1 MYEEAKKKLREEI
14 GKASD
19 PYTKIVGE
27 YVLKNIEVNKQTA
40 ELITEGKKSL
50 EGSMK
55 VVKAVAREKAVN
67 GCAVMEDEE
76 VFKLVR
82 KYYEFDGVQTQ
93 ITEEVKEETPR
104 EKDNVIYEDFNV
116 SLEDFM

>member
-1 MYEEAKKKLREEI
+1 
-14 GKASD
+14 
-19 PYTKIVGE
+19 
-27 YVLKNIEVNKQTA
+27 
-40 ELITEGKKSL
+40 
-50 EGSMK
+50 MK

-67 GCAVMEDEE
+67 GGAVMEDEE

-93 ITEEVKEETPR
+93 ITEEVKEEKKR
-104 EKDNVIYEDFNV
+104 KKDNVIYADFNV

>member
-27 YVLKNIEVNKQTA
+27 YVLKNIEVNKKTA

-50 EGSMK
+50 EVSLK
-55 VVKAVAREKAVN
+55 VVKAVARKKAVN

-76 VFKLVR
+76 VFELVR

>member
-40 ELITEGKKSL
+40 ELIAEGKKSL

-55 VVKAVAREKAVN
+55 VVKSVAREKAVN

-93 ITEEVKEETPR
+93 ITEEVKEEAPR
-104 EKDNVIYEDFNV
+104 KNDNVIYSDFNV
-116 SLEDFM
+116 SLEDFL

>member
-1 MYEEAKKKLREEI
+1 MYEEAKKQLREEME
-14 GKASD
+14 KSKD
-19 PYTKIVGE
+19 PYIKVIGE
-27 YVLKNIEVNKQTA
+27 YILQNIEVNKKTA
-40 ELITEGKKSL
+40 ELIVEGKKSL
-50 EGSMK
+50 EDSMK

-93 ITEEVKEETPR
+93 IAAEVREETPKK
-104 EKDNVIYEDFNV
+104 KDNVIYPEFNV
-116 SLEDFM
+116 SLEDFL